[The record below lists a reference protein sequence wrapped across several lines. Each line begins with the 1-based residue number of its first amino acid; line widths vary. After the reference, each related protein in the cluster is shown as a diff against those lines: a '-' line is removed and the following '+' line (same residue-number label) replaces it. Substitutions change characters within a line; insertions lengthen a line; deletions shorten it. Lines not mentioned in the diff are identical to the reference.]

1 MYVVICY
8 DVATDTKE
16 GRRRL
21 RRVAEHCSN
30 FGQRVQLSVFECLVE
45 PDQWA
50 LLKARL
56 IEEINLEED
65 SLCFY
70 LLGKNWRR
78 RVERVGRQR
87 VRDIEGPL
95 IL

>member
-1 MYVVICY
+1 MVICY

-21 RRVAEHCSN
+21 HRVAELCSN
-30 FGQRVQLSVFECLVE
+30 YGQRVQLSIFECLVE

-50 LLKARL
+50 RLKTKL
-56 IEEINLEED
+56 IEEIDMEQD